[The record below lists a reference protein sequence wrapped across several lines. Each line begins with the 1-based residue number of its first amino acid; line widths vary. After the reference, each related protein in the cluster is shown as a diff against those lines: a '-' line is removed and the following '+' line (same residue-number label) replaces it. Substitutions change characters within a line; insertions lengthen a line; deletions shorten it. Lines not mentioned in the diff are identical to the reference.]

1 MTRLIVGAFATLVLA
16 APSLAQAQNPMMA
29 AIKAQHD
36 QIKGYILKTAEVV
49 PENLYS
55 FKATPEVRS
64 IAQLLGHIADG
75 TNGIC
80 GNAGGG
86 KAAPLGA
93 EKSMTT
99 KAQLTKALADAFA
112 VCDKVIAGM
121 TDAQAME
128 TTKFFVGGESTRGM
142 IIAFNNSHNFEHYGN
157 LVTYMRLNKIVPPS
171 TFVLQQ
177 AVTWIKLVLMLGCL
191 L

>member
-1 MTRLIVGAFATLVLA
+1 MKRVMTGALA
-16 APSLAQAQNPMMA
+16 CVMLLPALAQAQNPWMA
-29 AIKAQHD
+29 SIKAQHD
-36 QIKGYILKTAEVV
+36 QVKGYILKTAEAV

-64 IAQLLGHIADG
+64 IGQLLGHIADA
-75 TNGIC
+75 TNSIC

-86 KAAPLGA
+86 KAAPIGA

-99 KAQLTKALADAFA
+99 KAQLTEALKTAFA
-112 VCDKVIAGM
+112 VCDKTIAGM
-121 TDAQAME
+121 TDAQAAE

-142 IIAFNNSHNFEHYGN
+142 IIAFNTSHNMEHYGN

-171 TFVLQQ
+171 S
-177 AVTWIKLVLMLGCL
+177 GGN
-191 L
+191 

>member
-1 MTRLIVGAFATLVLA
+1 MNRVTTGALAFALLLA
-16 APSLAQAQNPMMA
+16 PAMAQAQNPWMTS
-29 AIKAQHD
+29 IKAQHD
-36 QIKGYILKTAEVV
+36 QVKGYIVKTADAV

-55 FKATPEVRS
+55 FKATPDVRS
-64 IAQLLGHIADG
+64 IAQLLGHIADA
-75 TNGIC
+75 TNSIC

-121 TDAQAME
+121 TDAQAAE

-142 IIAFNNSHNFEHYGN
+142 IIAFNTAHNFEHYGN
-157 LVTYMRLNKIVPPS
+157 LVTYMRLNKMVPPS
-171 TFVLQQ
+171 SS
-177 AVTWIKLVLMLGCL
+177 GN
-191 L
+191 

>member
-1 MTRLIVGAFATLVLA
+1 MKRVMTGTFAVALLLAPALVH
-16 APSLAQAQNPMMA
+16 AQNPWMA
-29 AIKAQHD
+29 SIKSQHD
-36 QIKGYILKTAEVV
+36 QAKGYILKTAEVI

-64 IAQLLGHIADG
+64 IAQLLGHIADA

-80 GNAGGG
+80 GGAGGG
-86 KAAPLGA
+86 KAAPIGA

-112 VCDKVIAGM
+112 TCDKVIADM
-121 TDAQAME
+121 TDAQAAE
-128 TTKFFVGGESTRGM
+128 TTKFFIGGQSTRGM
-142 IIAFNNSHNFEHYGN
+142 IVAFNTAHNFEHYGN

-171 TFVLQQ
+171 T
-177 AVTWIKLVLMLGCL
+177 AGSGN
-191 L
+191 

>member
-1 MTRLIVGAFATLVLA
+1 MTRLIAGALATLVLA
-16 APSLAQAQNPMMA
+16 VPSLAHAQNPMMA
-29 AIKAQHD
+29 SVKAQHD
-36 QIKGYILKTAEVV
+36 QVKGYILKTAELV
-49 PENLYS
+49 PEKLYS

-64 IAQLLGHIADG
+64 IGQLLGHIADG
-75 TNGIC
+75 TNSIC

-112 VCDKVIAGM
+112 VCDTVIAAM

-128 TTKFFVGGESTRGM
+128 TTKFFIGGQSTRGM
-142 IIAFNNSHNFEHYGN
+142 IIAFNTSHNFEHYGN
-157 LVTYMRLNKIVPPS
+157 LVTYMRLNKMVPPS
-171 TFVLQQ
+171 T
-177 AVTWIKLVLMLGCL
+177 AGN
-191 L
+191 

>member
-1 MTRLIVGAFATLVLA
+1 MRHVTTGALSCVFALLLA
-16 APSLAQAQNPMMA
+16 PALAFAQNPWMA
-29 AIKAQHD
+29 SIKAQHD
-36 QIKGYILKTAEVV
+36 QVKGYILKTAEAV

-64 IAQLLGHIADG
+64 IAQLLGHIADA
-75 TNGIC
+75 TNSIC

-86 KAAPLGA
+86 KVAPLGA

-99 KAQLTKALADAFA
+99 KAQLTKALQDAFT

-121 TDAQAME
+121 TDAQAAE
-128 TTKFFVGGESTRGM
+128 TTKFFVGGQSTRGM
-142 IIAFNNSHNFEHYGN
+142 IIAFNTSHNMEHYGN

-171 TFVLQQ
+171 SAT
-177 AVTWIKLVLMLGCL
+177 GN
-191 L
+191 

>member
-1 MTRLIVGAFATLVLA
+1 MTRLIAGALATLVLA
-16 APSLAQAQNPMMA
+16 APSLAHAQNPMMA
-29 AIKAQHD
+29 SVKAQHD
-36 QIKGYILKTAEVV
+36 QVKGYIIKTAELV

-55 FKATPEVRS
+55 FKATPDVRS
-64 IAQLLGHIADG
+64 IGQLLGHIADA
-75 TNGIC
+75 TNAIC

-142 IIAFNNSHNFEHYGN
+142 IIAFNTAHNFEHYGN
-157 LVTYMRLNKIVPPS
+157 IVTYMRLKDIVPPS
-171 TFVLQQ
+171 SEPR
-177 AVTWIKLVLMLGCL
+177 K
-191 L
+191 

>member
-1 MTRLIVGAFATLVLA
+1 MKRVLTSAFACAVMLA
-16 APSLAQAQNPMMA
+16 PAFAQAQNPLMA
-29 AIKAQHD
+29 SIKAQHD
-36 QIKGYILKTAEVV
+36 QAKGYILKTAEVV

-75 TNGIC
+75 TNSIC

-121 TDAQAME
+121 TDQQAME
-128 TTKFFVGGESTRGM
+128 TTKFFVGGTSTRGM
-142 IIAFNNSHNFEHYGN
+142 IIAFNTAHNFEHYGN

-171 TFVLQQ
+171 T
-177 AVTWIKLVLMLGCL
+177 AGSGN
-191 L
+191 

>member
-1 MTRLIVGAFATLVLA
+1 MTRLIAGALATLLLA
-16 APSLAQAQNPMMA
+16 APSLAHAQNPMMSSV
-29 AIKAQHD
+29 KAQHD
-36 QIKGYILKTAEVV
+36 QVKGYILKTAELV

-64 IAQLLGHIADG
+64 IAQLLGHIADA
-75 TNGIC
+75 TNSIC
-80 GNAGGG
+80 GNAAGG
-86 KAAPLGA
+86 KVAPLGA

-171 TFVLQQ
+171 T
-177 AVTWIKLVLMLGCL
+177 AGN
-191 L
+191 